1 MMTMRFESLNKSI
14 AARLPKKKLDRAFIC
29 KLVAAAILAGFTLA
43 AGAQVKPTTQ
53 FGLDPGQIAAMEIG
67 VDYAYFHANAPPA
80 QCGCFSLEGV
90 GGGFAVNGTHGL
102 SLVVDIAT
110 ASATHIDGTPQS
122 IRILNFLGG
131 PRYSYRTHSRFTPY
145 VQVLVGGSLELSN
158 YAVVQNKAGFA
169 VSGGGGVNRSLGK
182 HIGWKI
188 VEADYLHSQIY
199 NGSNNR
205 QNDLRVTSGVYFRL
219 GPRE

>member
-1 MMTMRFESLNKSI
+1 MRFKGLNKTI
-14 AARLPKKKLDRAFIC
+14 AAMLDSLI
-29 KLVAAAILAGFTLA
+29 AALILLGLTAA
-43 AGAQVKPTTQ
+43 AGAQAKPATQ

-67 VDYAYFHANAPPA
+67 VDYAYFHANAPPK
-80 QCGCFSLEGV
+80 QCGCFSMEGV

-110 ASATHIDGTPQS
+110 ANATHIDSTPQN
-122 IRILNFLGG
+122 IRIVNFLGG

-145 VQVLVGGSLELSN
+145 VQALFGGSLELSN

-169 VSGGGGVNRSLGK
+169 VSGGGGVNRTLGK
-182 HIGWKI
+182 YIGWKI
-188 VEADYLHSQIY
+188 VEADYIHSQIY
-199 NGSNNR
+199 NGLNNR
-205 QNDLRVTSGVYFRL
+205 QNDLRLTTGVYFRL